1 MSSGSVEPT
10 STRRAMRRSKPY
22 IHEEQQTVKITLQ
35 TLAAGPQGVARP
47 GTVLDLPQQQAEEMI
62 SQRSARP
69 YDKDRDHKAK
79 HGYERPEE

>member
-1 MSSGSVEPT
+1 MDDRPT
-10 STRRAMRRSKPY
+10 VKRPMRRSKPY
-22 IHEEQQTVKITLQ
+22 IDTVDTEETMKITLQ

-69 YDKDRDHKAK
+69 YDKDRDHKAR